1 MSERLK
7 VLENWLN
14 RWIEKIMKIKKM
26 YRRE

>member
-26 YRRE
+26 YRGE